1 MSIRKSNQKFCTVT
15 STKDSYQTP
24 KNQILVAKSL
34 NFGRGD
40 KNLVVGESTGGN
52 FSKWEGV
59 SKVLAGGG
67 TPSSPFSRE
76 NLCKCQDFNTMNE
89 KKEAWDIRVWVVSM

>member
-40 KNLVVGESTGGN
+40 KNLVVGESTGE
-52 FSKWEGV
+52 FFQV
-59 SKVLAGGG
+59 GGG
-67 TPSSPFSRE
+67 EQIFGWWGESLLSF
-76 NLCKCQDFNTMNE
+76 Q
-89 KKEAWDIRVWVVSM
+89 